1 MVHLVA
7 TFYFLTRKLKNER
20 GVHCLLFFASFSS
33 LSRCLPDFCLTQ
45 SCRAQ
50 WCVWELVLSFSHGH
64 SSISAL
70 FLFISSRNN
79 IQAAR
84 PNSLLTLGPVY
95 SPEVRALALVVL
107 WFLVSPLWGLRV
119 RGPVMLAV
127 ILLPLKPP
135 FLLY

>member
-1 MVHLVA
+1 MVPLVA
-7 TFYFLTRKLKNER
+7 TFYFLTRKLENER

-33 LSRCLPDFCLTQ
+33 ISRCLPDFCLTQ
-45 SCRAQ
+45 SYRAQ
-50 WCVWELVLSFSHGH
+50 WCVWELILAFSHGR

-79 IQAAR
+79 IQSAR
-84 PNSLLTLGPVY
+84 PSSLLTLGPVY

-107 WFLVSPLWGLRV
+107 WFLVSPLWELRV
-119 RGPVMLAV
+119 RAVILAV